1 MTKRLKLMIGALAA
15 LALLLLF
22 DRPAP
27 VDAQVSEVA
36 PRAAPKARALV
47 VTSLAPALAASD
59 APVPDLFAGGAAP
72 GQAVAATAAP
82 AAREAQ
88 AAPTLLGFKEED
100 GVREA
105 WLQIDGDVLGART
118 GTELKHRF
126 RVLAMRED
134 SVDLKDTASG
144 AIRRIGFKER
154 NE

>member
-1 MTKRLKLMIGALAA
+1 M
-15 LALLLLF
+15 
-22 DRPAP
+22 
-27 VDAQVSEVA
+27 A

-47 VTSLAPALAASD
+47 VTALAPAPAVSD
-59 APVPDLFAGGAAP
+59 APVPDLFAGAAAP
-72 GQAVAATAAP
+72 AQAVAAAAAP
-82 AAREAQ
+82 AGRNEQ
-88 AAPTLLGFKEED
+88 SAPTLLGFKEED

-105 WLQIDGDVLGART
+105 WLQIDGDVLSARA

-144 AIRRIGFKER
+144 AVRRIGFKEH